1 MVRIKLQKKK
11 GMLRIGLNRAQQKD
25 PGRNPMDYRLL
36 IINMLKRIKSERML
50 KRIYLMLVVMTKE

>member
-1 MVRIKLQKKK
+1 
-11 GMLRIGLNRAQQKD
+11 
-25 PGRNPMDYRLL
+25 MDYRLL